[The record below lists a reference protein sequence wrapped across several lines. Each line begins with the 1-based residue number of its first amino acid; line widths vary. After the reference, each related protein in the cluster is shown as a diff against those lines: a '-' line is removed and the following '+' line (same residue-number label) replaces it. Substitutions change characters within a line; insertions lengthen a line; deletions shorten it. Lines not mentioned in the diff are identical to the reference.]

1 MRALRRI
8 ASVVVLGGVLLSLAF
23 LLWATLRGRPQDL
36 PWTPLDLGAPVGLF
50 TGRKLTALTDD
61 AWACRALLDTAGV
74 RYTALPSRSDGAQCG
89 YDNAVRFTDGG
100 ARRIAFT
107 PAGLGTSCPVAAA
120 LAVWEWNV
128 VQPQA
133 EAILGSRVVAI
144 RHFGSYSCRRLYGRD
159 QGNWSEHARANA
171 VDIAGFRLADGRA
184 ISVVRDW
191 RGTAPAARFLHA
203 VRDGACDLFAT
214 TLSPDYNAAHR
225 DHLHLDQAARGATGW
240 RACR

>member
-8 ASVVVLGGVLLSLAF
+8 AGVVILGGILCALAL

-50 TGRKLTALTDD
+50 TGRKLTALTED
-61 AWACRALLDTAGV
+61 APACRALLDKAGV
-74 RYTALPSRSDGAQCG
+74 RYTALPPRSDGAQCG
-89 YDNAVRFTDGG
+89 YDDAVRFMAGG
-100 ARRIAFT
+100 ARRIALA

-133 EAILGSRVVAI
+133 ESILGSRVVAI

-171 VDIAGFRLADGRA
+171 VDIAGFQLADGRS
-184 ISVVRDW
+184 ISVVNEWNGD
-191 RGTAPAARFLHA
+191 APAARFLHA
-203 VRDGACDLFAT
+203 VRYGACDLFAT